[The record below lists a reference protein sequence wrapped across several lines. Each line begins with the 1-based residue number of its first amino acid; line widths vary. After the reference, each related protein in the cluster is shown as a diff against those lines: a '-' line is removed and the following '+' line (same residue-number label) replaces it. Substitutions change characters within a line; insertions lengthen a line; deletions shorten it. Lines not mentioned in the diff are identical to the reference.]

1 MKAEGMRKRERD
13 GKKLRKWP
21 GGITVWG
28 LKHSNKPKAELHS
41 TSDVRKQPH

>member
-1 MKAEGMRKRERD
+1 MEKM
-13 GKKLRKWP
+13 LRKWP

-41 TSDVRKQPH
+41 TSDVRKQPHWSNL